1 MIVHVP
7 KCARPG
13 SVAGCSTGAATT
25 GPHRPSEGELR
36 AGEQLLAP
44 QQQAGLPVL
53 ARNLRV
59 INKNTRKA
67 TVDIVIPKWEITFK
81 GCLWHHK
88 KAKEWTSFLSKEW
101 VDRVEI
107 RNTPTSLLGQTRRPP
122 NGSSGRHW
130 PPCAR
135 SQARARRDRCR
146 HPDAADHRF
155 GSGKIPHC
163 VRWREREQ

>member
-88 KAKEWTSFLSKEW
+88 KGKEWTSFLSKEW
-101 VDRVEI
+101 VDRGGNKKYADIIAWADEATAKRFQRAALAAV
-107 RNTPTSLLGQTRRPP
+107 RSL
-122 NGSSGRHW
+122 SGEGA
-130 PPCAR
+130 P
-135 SQARARRDRCR
+135 
-146 HPDAADHRF
+146 
-155 GSGKIPHC
+155 
-163 VRWREREQ
+163 